1 MIRGI
6 IELGKLLI
14 GGVKTHFENRQKI
27 KQAEVENRIRLVQSK
42 QSHNQSWE
50 IKSLSEAGWKDDAL
64 FFCWL
69 GFFIYSG
76 VDPAATKIIFDGWA
90 TAPAWFIEVSG
101 WLIGSVIGV
110 RALGSKLPSLISG
123 IKGALGKNS
132 GDTRPD

>member
-1 MIRGI
+1 MIFSLI
-6 IELGKLLI
+6 KELAGGLL
-14 GGVKTHFENRQKI
+14 GMGRDHLEGRRKI
-27 KQAEVENRIRLVQSK
+27 KQAVTENKIRLAQSE
-42 QSHNQSWE
+42 QEHNQSWE

-76 VDPAATKIIFDGWA
+76 IDPAATAIIFDGWA
-90 TAPAWFIEVSG
+90 SAPAWFIEVSG

-123 IKGALGKNS
+123 IKSAIKK
-132 GDTRPD
+132 